1 MQKKIFTF
9 LFFIF
14 LSSCGYEAVHSKK
27 NISQYNFS
35 LNKLNFTGDREINS
49 KIKKKLN
56 KYTLEPKDK
65 NYVLNI
71 TTTSEKI
78 TLVKNASGDA
88 TNFQIKITINIDV
101 FINDKIKD
109 NFIFIENFKY
119 NNNSNKFDLKRY
131 EKEVKNNLTE
141 IAADKLIFKLANMK

>member
-56 KYTLEPKDK
+56 KYTLEPKNK
-65 NYVLNI
+65 RYALNI
-71 TTTSEKI
+71 TTASEKI
-78 TLVKNASGDA
+78 TLVKNVSGDA
-88 TNFQIKITINIDV
+88 TNFQIKITININV

-131 EKEVKNNLTE
+131 EREVKNNLTE
-141 IAADKLIFKLANMK
+141 VATDKLIFKLANMK

>member
-56 KYTLEPKDK
+56 KYTLEPKNK
-65 NYVLNI
+65 RYALNI

-78 TLVKNASGDA
+78 TLVKNVSGDA
-88 TNFQIKITINIDV
+88 TNFQIKITININV

-131 EKEVKNNLTE
+131 EREVKNNLTE
-141 IAADKLIFKLANMK
+141 VATDKLIFKLANMK

>member
-56 KYTLEPKDK
+56 KYTLEPKNK
-65 NYVLNI
+65 RYALNI

-78 TLVKNASGDA
+78 TLVKNVSGDA
-88 TNFQIKITINIDV
+88 TNFQIKITININV

-109 NFIFIENFKY
+109 NFIFIENFSSKGPILL
-119 NNNSNKFDLKRY
+119 NKLL
-131 EKEVKNNLTE
+131 VPL
-141 IAADKLIFKLANMK
+141 ILIFS

>member
-131 EKEVKNNLTE
+131 EREVKNNLTE

>member
-56 KYTLEPKDK
+56 KYTLEPKNK
-65 NYVLNI
+65 RYALNI

-101 FINDKIKD
+101 FINNKIKD

-141 IAADKLIFKLANMK
+141 VATDKLIFKLANMK